1 MRESEE
7 KQSALQHWDRR
18 VFESR
23 RLRSVEDPLAYV
35 QAKKRGLYRWRRP
48 TSHGARDQI
57 PMTLL
62 RTHTSAADL
71 YA

>member
-1 MRESEE
+1 MGE
-7 KQSALQHWDRR
+7 KEQSAPRHWGRW

-23 RLRSVEDPLAYV
+23 LVRTVEDPPAYV
-35 QAKKRGLYRWRRP
+35 QDKKRGLYRWRRP
-48 TSHGARDQI
+48 KSHGARDQI